1 MEEALFKV
9 LSFITFIMLG
19 YLLRRLSILK
29 AETFRVLSGIVFY
42 ITLPCIII
50 TSINGVP
57 VTSEMLWL
65 VALGAL
71 CNVLMVATG
80 YGMTHGKARQERA
93 FSMLNLSG
101 YNIGT
106 FAMPFVAGFLPPTG
120 FLATCLFDAW
130 NAIMCTGGTYALA
143 NSVTDASQ
151 HLSIK
156 SFLRNVFSS
165 IPFCIYLIMIVMAFL
180 HLALPHPVLIFTKIA
195 GDANAFLCMLMIG
208 VNINLQMDSKSFR
221 CLIKHINP
229 ASCTKH
235 PTPRKSKTAALEVDE
250 QDGHG
255 DGAQE
260 DGQGTD
266 VARHDHV
273 ALELH
278 GEDEGQR
285 RGGGE
290 GDDGHSL
297 PDFKREGQI
306 TVEEER
312 QHG

>member
-93 FSMLNLSG
+93 FSM
-101 YNIGT
+101 
-106 FAMPFVAGFLPPTG
+106 FLPPTG
-120 FLATCLFDAW
+120 FLATCLFDAG

-180 HLALPHPVLIFTKIA
+180 HLALPHPVIIFTKIA

-221 CLIKHINP
+221 CLIKHI
-229 ASCTKH
+229 TV
-235 PTPRKSKTAALEVDE
+235 RYALSAVLAFLFYRYLPFSLEIRQAMAVIALAPSSSLALIFTMKLK
-250 QDGHG
+250 G
-255 DGAQE
+255 DVIMAGNIC
-260 DGQGTD
+260 
-266 VARHDHV
+266 
-273 ALELH
+273 
-278 GEDEGQR
+278 
-285 RGGGE
+285 
-290 GDDGHSL
+290 SL
-297 PDFKREGQI
+297 SI
-306 TVEEER
+306 LLSTIAMTILLVYL
-312 QHG
+312 

>member
-120 FLATCLFDAW
+120 FLATCLFDAG

-180 HLALPHPVLIFTKIA
+180 HLALPHPVIIFTKIA
-195 GDANAFLCMLMIG
+195 GDANAFLFYRYLPFSLEIRQAMAVIALAPSSSLALIFTMKLKGDVIMAG
-208 VNINLQMDSKSFR
+208 NI
-221 CLIKHINP
+221 C
-229 ASCTKH
+229 
-235 PTPRKSKTAALEVDE
+235 
-250 QDGHG
+250 
-255 DGAQE
+255 
-260 DGQGTD
+260 
-266 VARHDHV
+266 
-273 ALELH
+273 
-278 GEDEGQR
+278 
-285 RGGGE
+285 
-290 GDDGHSL
+290 SL
-297 PDFKREGQI
+297 SI
-306 TVEEER
+306 LLSTIAMTILLVYL
-312 QHG
+312 

>member
-71 CNVLMVATG
+71 CNVLMIATG

-120 FLATCLFDAW
+120 FLATCLFDAG

-165 IPFCIYLIMIVMAFL
+165 IPFCIYYLPFSLEIRQATAVIA
-180 HLALPHPVLIFTKIA
+180 LAPSSSLALIFTMKLKGDVIMAGNICSLSILLSTIA
-195 GDANAFLCMLMIG
+195 MTILL
-208 VNINLQMDSKSFR
+208 VYL
-221 CLIKHINP
+221 
-229 ASCTKH
+229 
-235 PTPRKSKTAALEVDE
+235 
-250 QDGHG
+250 
-255 DGAQE
+255 
-260 DGQGTD
+260 
-266 VARHDHV
+266 
-273 ALELH
+273 
-278 GEDEGQR
+278 
-285 RGGGE
+285 
-290 GDDGHSL
+290 
-297 PDFKREGQI
+297 
-306 TVEEER
+306 
-312 QHG
+312 

>member
-120 FLATCLFDAW
+120 FLAVPTRSP
-130 NAIMCTGGTYALA
+130 T
-143 NSVTDASQ
+143 
-151 HLSIK
+151 
-156 SFLRNVFSS
+156 
-165 IPFCIYLIMIVMAFL
+165 
-180 HLALPHPVLIFTKIA
+180 ALPTPHSIYPSRVSCAT
-195 GDANAFLCMLMIG
+195 
-208 VNINLQMDSKSFR
+208 SFR
-221 CLIKHINP
+221 PSLS
-229 ASCTKH
+229 AS
-235 PTPRKSKTAALEVDE
+235 
-250 QDGHG
+250 
-255 DGAQE
+255 
-260 DGQGTD
+260 
-266 VARHDHV
+266 
-273 ALELH
+273 
-278 GEDEGQR
+278 
-285 RGGGE
+285 
-290 GDDGHSL
+290 
-297 PDFKREGQI
+297 I
-306 TVEEER
+306 
-312 QHG
+312 

>member
-120 FLATCLFDAW
+120 FLATCLFDAG

-180 HLALPHPVLIFTKIA
+180 HLALPLYAHDRREHQSANGQQELPVPHQTHHSPLCALSRA
-195 GDANAFLCMLMIG
+195 GVPLLP
-208 VNINLQMDSKSFR
+208 LS
-221 CLIKHINP
+221 
-229 ASCTKH
+229 
-235 PTPRKSKTAALEVDE
+235 ALL
-250 QDGHG
+250 
-255 DGAQE
+255 A
-260 DGQGTD
+260 
-266 VARHDHV
+266 
-273 ALELH
+273 
-278 GEDEGQR
+278 
-285 RGGGE
+285 
-290 GDDGHSL
+290 
-297 PDFKREGQI
+297 
-306 TVEEER
+306 
-312 QHG
+312 

>member
-42 ITLPCIII
+42 ITLPFIII

-106 FAMPFVAGFLPPTG
+106 FAMPVVAGFLPP
-120 FLATCLFDAW
+120 
-130 NAIMCTGGTYALA
+130 TGGTYALA

-180 HLALPHPVLIFTKIA
+180 HLALPHPVIIFTKIA

-221 CLIKHINP
+221 CLIKHI
-229 ASCTKH
+229 TV
-235 PTPRKSKTAALEVDE
+235 RYALSAVLAFLFYRYLPFSLEIRQAMAVIALAPSSSLALIFTMKLK
-250 QDGHG
+250 G
-255 DGAQE
+255 DVIMAGNIC
-260 DGQGTD
+260 
-266 VARHDHV
+266 
-273 ALELH
+273 
-278 GEDEGQR
+278 
-285 RGGGE
+285 
-290 GDDGHSL
+290 SL
-297 PDFKREGQI
+297 SI
-306 TVEEER
+306 LLSTIAMTILLVYL
-312 QHG
+312 

>member
-120 FLATCLFDAW
+120 FLATCLFDAG

-180 HLALPHPVLIFTKIA
+180 HLALPHPVIIFTKIA
-195 GDANAFLCMLMIG
+195 GDANAFLCMLMI
-208 VNINLQMDSKSFR
+208 
-221 CLIKHINP
+221 KHI
-229 ASCTKH
+229 TV
-235 PTPRKSKTAALEVDE
+235 RYALSAVLAFLFYRYLPFSLEIRQAMAVIALAPSSSLALIFTMKLK
-250 QDGHG
+250 G
-255 DGAQE
+255 DVIMAGNIC
-260 DGQGTD
+260 
-266 VARHDHV
+266 
-273 ALELH
+273 
-278 GEDEGQR
+278 
-285 RGGGE
+285 
-290 GDDGHSL
+290 SL
-297 PDFKREGQI
+297 SI
-306 TVEEER
+306 LLSTIAMTILLVYL
-312 QHG
+312 

>member
-120 FLATCLFDAW
+120 FLATCLFDAG

-180 HLALPHPVLIFTKIA
+180 HLALPHPVIIFTKIA
-195 GDANAFLCMLMIG
+195 GDANAFLCMLMI
-208 VNINLQMDSKSFR
+208 NKLLLDSNSLP
-221 CLIKHINP
+221 CLIK
-229 ASCTKH
+229 
-235 PTPRKSKTAALEVDE
+235 L
-250 QDGHG
+250 
-255 DGAQE
+255 
-260 DGQGTD
+260 
-266 VARHDHV
+266 
-273 ALELH
+273 
-278 GEDEGQR
+278 
-285 RGGGE
+285 
-290 GDDGHSL
+290 
-297 PDFKREGQI
+297 I
-306 TVEEER
+306 TVCYALSAVLAFLFYRYLPFSLEIR
-312 QHG
+312 QAMAVIALAPSSSLALIFTMKLKGDVIMAGNICSLSILLSTIAMTILLVYL

>member
-120 FLATCLFDAW
+120 FLATCL
-130 NAIMCTGGTYALA
+130 TPGTRSCARA
-143 NSVTDASQ
+143 GPTRSPTASPTP
-151 HLSIK
+151 HSICP
-156 SFLRNVFSS
+156 SRVS
-165 IPFCIYLIMIVMAFL
+165 CA
-180 HLALPHPVLIFTKIA
+180 T
-195 GDANAFLCMLMIG
+195 
-208 VNINLQMDSKSFR
+208 SFR
-221 CLIKHINP
+221 PSLS
-229 ASCTKH
+229 AS
-235 PTPRKSKTAALEVDE
+235 
-250 QDGHG
+250 
-255 DGAQE
+255 
-260 DGQGTD
+260 
-266 VARHDHV
+266 
-273 ALELH
+273 
-278 GEDEGQR
+278 
-285 RGGGE
+285 
-290 GDDGHSL
+290 
-297 PDFKREGQI
+297 I
-306 TVEEER
+306 
-312 QHG
+312 

>member
-1 MEEALFKV
+1 MA
-9 LSFITFIMLG
+9 
-19 YLLRRLSILK
+19 R
-29 AETFRVLSGIVFY
+29 GIVFY

-57 VTSEMLWL
+57 VTSEN
-65 VALGAL
+65 VSACRLGAA

-106 FAMPFVAGFLPPTG
+106 FAMPSSSPGSCLPQGSWLPARLTP
-120 FLATCLFDAW
+120 

-208 VNINLQMDSKSFR
+208 VNINLQMDRKSFR
-221 CLIKHINP
+221 CLIKHI
-229 ASCTKH
+229 TV
-235 PTPRKSKTAALEVDE
+235 RYALSAVLAFLFYRYLPFSLEIRQAMAVIALAPSSSLALIFTMKLK
-250 QDGHG
+250 G
-255 DGAQE
+255 DVIMAGNIC
-260 DGQGTD
+260 
-266 VARHDHV
+266 
-273 ALELH
+273 
-278 GEDEGQR
+278 
-285 RGGGE
+285 
-290 GDDGHSL
+290 SL
-297 PDFKREGQI
+297 SI
-306 TVEEER
+306 LLSTIAMTILLVYL
-312 QHG
+312 

>member
-120 FLATCLFDAW
+120 FLATCLFDAG

-180 HLALPHPVLIFTKIA
+180 HLALPHPVIIFTKIA

-221 CLIKHINP
+221 CLIKHI
-229 ASCTKH
+229 TV
-235 PTPRKSKTAALEVDE
+235 RYALSAVLAFLFYRYLPFSLEIRQAMAVIALAPSSSLALIFTMKLK
-250 QDGHG
+250 G
-255 DGAQE
+255 DVIMAGNICSLSILLCAMPDSIGYFGNWE
-260 DGQGTD
+260 IMG
-266 VARHDHV
+266 V
-273 ALELH
+273 
-278 GEDEGQR
+278 
-285 RGGGE
+285 RG
-290 GDDGHSL
+290 
-297 PDFKREGQI
+297 K
-306 TVEEER
+306 
-312 QHG
+312 

>member
-1 MEEALFKV
+1 MPPEDCPLKRDPAGWCRKGIFMEEALFKV

-106 FAMPFVAGFLPPTG
+106 FAMPFDAG
-120 FLATCLFDAW
+120 

-165 IPFCIYLIMIVMAFL
+165 IPFCIYYLPFSLEIRQAMAVIA
-180 HLALPHPVLIFTKIA
+180 LAPSSSLALIFTMKLKGDVIMAGNICSLSILLSTIA
-195 GDANAFLCMLMIG
+195 MTILL
-208 VNINLQMDSKSFR
+208 VYL
-221 CLIKHINP
+221 
-229 ASCTKH
+229 
-235 PTPRKSKTAALEVDE
+235 
-250 QDGHG
+250 
-255 DGAQE
+255 
-260 DGQGTD
+260 
-266 VARHDHV
+266 
-273 ALELH
+273 
-278 GEDEGQR
+278 
-285 RGGGE
+285 
-290 GDDGHSL
+290 
-297 PDFKREGQI
+297 
-306 TVEEER
+306 
-312 QHG
+312 

>member
-80 YGMTHGKARQERA
+80 YGMTYGKARQERA

-120 FLATCLFDAW
+120 FLATCLFDAG

-208 VNINLQMDSKSFR
+208 VNINLQMDSK
-221 CLIKHINP
+221 
-229 ASCTKH
+229 
-235 PTPRKSKTAALEVDE
+235 
-250 QDGHG
+250 
-255 DGAQE
+255 
-260 DGQGTD
+260 
-266 VARHDHV
+266 
-273 ALELH
+273 
-278 GEDEGQR
+278 R
-285 RGGGE
+285 RGRG
-290 GDDGHSL
+290 
-297 PDFKREGQI
+297 R
-306 TVEEER
+306 
-312 QHG
+312 

>member
-19 YLLRRLSILK
+19 YLLRRLSFLK

-120 FLATCLFDAW
+120 FLATCLFDAG
-130 NAIMCTGGTYALA
+130 NAI
-143 NSVTDASQ
+143 
-151 HLSIK
+151 
-156 SFLRNVFSS
+156 
-165 IPFCIYLIMIVMAFL
+165 
-180 HLALPHPVLIFTKIA
+180 
-195 GDANAFLCMLMIG
+195 
-208 VNINLQMDSKSFR
+208 LQMDSKSFR
-221 CLIKHINP
+221 CLIKHI
-229 ASCTKH
+229 TV
-235 PTPRKSKTAALEVDE
+235 RYALSAVLAFLFYRYLPFSLEIRQAMAVIALAPSSSLALIFTMKLK
-250 QDGHG
+250 G
-255 DGAQE
+255 DVIMAGNIC
-260 DGQGTD
+260 
-266 VARHDHV
+266 
-273 ALELH
+273 
-278 GEDEGQR
+278 
-285 RGGGE
+285 
-290 GDDGHSL
+290 SL
-297 PDFKREGQI
+297 SI
-306 TVEEER
+306 LLSTIAMTILLVYL
-312 QHG
+312 